1 MRAPSATVPISGA
14 VNTARAA
21 KQQLRIPLIG
31 TIHRA
36 FQTITVDRQS
46 EESRGAV
53 KQVIGPPTGPTRRH
67 LRACARKPVLPIW
80 IGYAVNRTHIERHVF
95 GPSVISARWCAACAQ
110 QYAWAECSGGLSGAA
125 LRLCRGWAQVI
136 AQRAAENIERTRGRW
151 PERGSALARSAPI
164 VRMCRIASHGM
175 VRSILAIR
183 QCSREASVLTL
194 RISAAVDWVS
204 DEQRSC

>member
-1 MRAPSATVPISGA
+1 MAAVRAPSATVPISGA

-67 LRACARKPVLPIW
+67 LRFPLRT
-80 IGYAVNRTHIERHVF
+80 YVNRVSWDALWT
-95 GPSVISARWCAACAQ
+95 
-110 QYAWAECSGGLSGAA
+110 GLNSH
-125 LRLCRGWAQVI
+125 
-136 AQRAAENIERTRGRW
+136 RTSR
-151 PERGSALARSAPI
+151 
-164 VRMCRIASHGM
+164 
-175 VRSILAIR
+175 VRSIGDFG
-183 QCSREASVLTL
+183 ASV
-194 RISAAVDWVS
+194 RRMRSAV
-204 DEQRSC
+204 RMGLG